1 MELFRPLNDPTYAAK
16 KIAVTGASANVSF
29 PSGPQ
34 GVLIIVDTAAYV
46 RVSDENSAA
55 TAGDT
60 FVPANTPMPF
70 YAPQTNNKTWYVSAL
85 QVSAAGNLYAKPINI
100 R

>member
-1 MELFRPLNDPTYAAK
+1 MELLRPLNDAAYAGK
-16 KIAVTGASANVSF
+16 TFAVGAASANASF
-29 PSGPQ
+29 PAGPQ
-34 GVLIIVDTAAYV
+34 GVLVTTDTAAYV

-60 FVPANTPMPF
+60 FVPANTPIPF
-70 YAPQTNNKTWYVSAL
+70 YAPQTNDKTWYVSAL
-85 QVSAAGNLYAKPINI
+85 QVSVGGNLYAKPINI